1 MKATS
6 YQLNSSD
13 PARQDHL
20 RQAPLPLSTAERY
33 RSLRLRVL
41 TARRLLDLVALGIAP
56 AAAAGLLA
64 FAHTGRPAWGAVV
77 AISILVVNERIN
89 QTRYPLH
96 LMPVTRL
103 VICGLTPLLGVS
115 LAWAAATSL
124 GTGPLGGSLIPAVA
138 GAFLIATLGYWVK
151 GHFDRSVAVRIAVI
165 GDADV
170 AEGLSREIAIAEVR
184 GYDFVGWISVGDPPP
199 ANYVPTVAHL
209 GSIEELRQIVATRGI
224 ELLVHAQGPSGEVS
238 RLDIF
243 EGVGAACLD
252 LPVRLIEASQL
263 YEELLG
269 HVPAGQI
276 NAAWFQYL
284 MHPRYRRTPPISKR
298 LFDIVVGG
306 AALIFAA
313 PLIAA
318 FASAIKLSDG
328 GSVFYRQRRVGEG
341 GREFEMIKLRSM
353 RPDAQAGGAQWSSR
367 DDDRVLPVGRVM
379 RKLHVD
385 ELPQLWNVL
394 RGDMTLVGPRPE
406 QPELVSELEH
416 RFPHYE
422 RRHLVKPGI
431 TGWAQVRCGY
441 AGTKE
446 GSAWKLCHDLY
457 YLKHRSL
464 LTDVMI
470 ICETLRTMGHQSQ
483 FEVEPPGEQ
492 FILDQP
498 VAAVSAPAAAFA
510 SDTAALAEAPEV
522 AAAKPAAL
530 VGPRRG

>member
-13 PARQDHL
+13 AARQDRP
-20 RQAPLPLSTAERY
+20 RQAPVPPSTPEPPPSLS
-33 RSLRLRVL
+33 LRVL

-64 FAHTGRPAWGAVV
+64 FGHTGHPAWGVVV
-77 AISILVVNERIN
+77 ALSILVVNQLVS

-103 VICGLTPLLGVS
+103 VICGLTPLLGVF
-115 LAWAAATSL
+115 LAWVAASSL
-124 GTGPLGGSLIPAVA
+124 GTGSVGGSLIPAVA

-151 GHFDRSVAVRIAVI
+151 GHFDRRVAVRIAVI
-165 GDADV
+165 GDPEV
-170 AEGLSREIAIAEVR
+170 AEGLSREIAMAEIR
-184 GYDFVGWISVGDPPP
+184 GYEFVGWISVGGPPP
-199 ANYVPTVAHL
+199 PDLAPGVVHL

-252 LPVRLIEASQL
+252 LPVRLIEASQF

-306 AALIFAA
+306 AALIVAA
-313 PLIAA
+313 PLIAL
-318 FASAIKLSDG
+318 FAIAIKLSDRG
-328 GSVFYRQRRVGEG
+328 PVFYRQRRVGEG
-341 GREFEMIKLRSM
+341 GREFEMVKLRSM
-353 RPDAQAGGAQWSSR
+353 RPDSQAGGAQWSSR
-367 DDDRVLPVGRVM
+367 DDDRVLPVGRLM

-406 QPELVSELEH
+406 QPELVSELER

-464 LTDVMI
+464 LADVMI
-470 ICETLRTMGHQSQ
+470 ICETLRTFGHRAQ
-483 FEVEPPGEQ
+483 FDLEPPGEQ
-492 FILDQP
+492 FILDEP
-498 VAAVSAPAAAFA
+498 APAVGVPAPVFAANAPFP
-510 SDTAALAEAPEV
+510 AEAV
-522 AAAKPAAL
+522 AVTATERVA
-530 VGPRRG
+530 

>member
-1 MKATS
+1 MKVTS
-6 YQLNSSD
+6 YQLNSSEA
-13 PARQDHL
+13 ARQDHP
-20 RQAPLPLSTAERY
+20 REAPVPPSTLEPPPPLS
-33 RSLRLRVL
+33 LRVL

-64 FAHTGRPAWGAVV
+64 FGHTGHPPWGVVV
-77 AISILVVNERIN
+77 ALSVLVVNQLVS

-103 VICGLTPLLGVS
+103 VICGLTPLLGVL
-115 LAWAAATSL
+115 LAWVAASSL
-124 GTGPLGGSLIPAVA
+124 GTGSVGGSLIPAVA

-151 GHFDRSVAVRIAVI
+151 GHFDRRVAVRIAVI
-165 GDADV
+165 GDPEV
-170 AEGLSREIAIAEVR
+170 AQGLSTEIAMAEIR
-184 GYDFVGWISVGDPPP
+184 GYEFAGWISVGGQPPP
-199 ANYVPTVAHL
+199 DLAPGVVHL
-209 GSIEELRQIVATRGI
+209 GSIEKLRQIVATRGI

-252 LPVRLIEASQL
+252 LPVRLIEASQF

-284 MHPRYRRTPPISKR
+284 MHPRYRRTPPVSKR
-298 LFDIVVGG
+298 LFDLVVGG
-306 AALIFAA
+306 AALIVAA
-313 PLIAA
+313 PLIAL
-318 FASAIKLSDG
+318 FAIAIKLSDRG
-328 GSVFYRQRRVGEG
+328 PAFYRQRRVGEG
-341 GREFEMIKLRSM
+341 GKEFEMVKLRSM
-353 RPDAQAGGAQWSSR
+353 RPDSQAGGAQWSSR
-367 DDDRVLPVGRVM
+367 DDDRVLPVGQLM
-379 RKLHVD
+379 RKLHLD

-406 QPELVSELEH
+406 QPELVSELER

-422 RRHLVKPGI
+422 RRQLVKPGI

-464 LTDVMI
+464 LADVMI
-470 ICETLRTMGHQSQ
+470 ICETLRTFGHRAQ
-483 FEVEPPGEQ
+483 FDLEPPGEQ
-492 FILDQP
+492 FILDEPAP
-498 VAAVSAPAAAFA
+498 VVGAPAPVFAAEVPAAAEGSAVTA
-510 SDTAALAEAPEV
+510 SEPAALASS
-522 AAAKPAAL
+522 L
-530 VGPRRG
+530 CG